1 LKKFD
6 FFEQL
11 NWKNFNL
18 YGNIWMRNLTI
29 KMSKKAILASKCSS
43 KEVYSMN
50 ERMEVNLCKGY
61 SMSDPKVNI
70 IVQAR
75 MGSTRLPG
83 KILLPIMQRPMLS
96 YLIERLR
103 RFEIKNTLII
113 ATTDKKEDDA
123 VASFCKKEN
132 VNCYRGNEDDVLDR
146 YYKACL
152 EFPADL
158 IFRITSDCPLLD
170 PSILEKAYK
179 TLAKTQADY
188 VTNTLH
194 RTYPRG
200 MDVELFTFSCL
211 ERTINEATSAHE
223 HEHVTPFIYSNPN
236 QFKLE
241 NFKMTPDFSSD
252 RLTVDTEED
261 FELIE
266 KIFEELY
273 PQKNN
278 FTLDDILI
286 TLQNHPDWRLINAHI
301 QQKKLYE
308 K

>member
-1 LKKFD
+1 
-6 FFEQL
+6 
-11 NWKNFNL
+11 
-18 YGNIWMRNLTI
+18 
-29 KMSKKAILASKCSS
+29 
-43 KEVYSMN
+43 
-50 ERMEVNLCKGY
+50 MEVKLFKGY
-61 SMSDPKVNI
+61 SMNDPKVNI

-113 ATTDKKEDDA
+113 ATTAKKEDDA
-123 VASFCKKEN
+123 IASFCKKEN

-146 YYKACL
+146 YYKTCL
-152 EFPADL
+152 EFPSDL

-179 TLAKTQADY
+179 TFAKAQADY
-188 VTNTLH
+188 VTNTLN

-211 ERTINEATSAHE
+211 EKTFNEATSAHE

-236 QFKLE
+236 RFKLQ
-241 NFKMTPDFSSD
+241 NFEMTPDFSSN
-252 RLTVDTEED
+252 RLTVDTVED

-273 PQKNN
+273 PRKNN

-286 TLQNHPDWRLINAHI
+286 TLQHHPDWRLINAHI